1 MITEKE
7 YSKLVDSTH
16 RKKFAQFFTPEA
28 IATFMSRW
36 ILDGMDEDIKVLEPA
51 FGLGIFSRVMQNL
64 KPNINITGYD
74 IDEMIYSYASSNFKS
89 NHQVS
94 LYNEDYLTSSWTD
107 KYDAIICNPPY
118 LKFHDYDNTTLVPWV
133 NKKLK
138 THLNGFTNIYTLFLL
153 KSISQ
158 LKDGGKLAYIIPSE
172 FLNSDY
178 GVEVKRELLKSGT
191 LRHIIIVDYT
201 QCAFDDALT
210 TACIL
215 LCEKK
220 GNADTICFSNISA
233 IEDLTASFSKKFS
246 IAANNLDPKVKW
258 KQYYESTQ
266 ANKYSH
272 LVPFSTFAKVSRG
285 IATGANNY
293 FTFNTSK
300 KELYNLPDNC
310 FRRCICHA
318 VDVQNLILTNDDFE
332 QLSAADKNVYLFD
345 GCQNDANS
353 QVNTYIKLGEDNHIN
368 ERHLTSNRSPW
379 YAIEN
384 RKPSPIWV
392 SVFNRKGLRFVRNNA
407 LVYNLTT
414 FHCVYNVG
422 EVDTN
427 ILFAYLITDMAKEIF
442 LDNSRQY
449 GNGLVKFEPNDLNK
463 GQVAD
468 LRCLTNSEQQF
479 ILSAYEKLQYYGGI
493 SNSCISL
500 LDKFFREKYS
510 LKEVD
515 LKSYILELAD
525 IKKGKR
531 TITVKKKSTRV
542 KQLSFMTL
550 FEQYGNSPII
560 DNGMVHED
568 IHDKRE
574 TNSILLDRTKNCLIS
589 LVKEDN
595 IELYANRTANI
606 YYTGKRFPSTI
617 ALDKLYYFMPY
628 LKKKGIRDLYLIK
641 IARIGTRKEGQPD
654 NAPNDFR
661 LIFEIKFVGQ
671 LFEDYK
677 PIKLKIWR
685 TFTDLTIGELQKN
698 EFLKSTEQRTGAT
711 IKKS

>member
-7 YSKLVDSTH
+7 YSKIVDSIH

-28 IATFMSRW
+28 IAKFMSRW
-36 ILDGMDEDIKVLEPA
+36 VLDGLDENIKILEPA
-51 FGLGIFSRVMQNL
+51 FGLGIFSRTML
-64 KPNINITGYD
+64 KMNSNINITGYD
-74 IDEMIYSYASSNFKS
+74 IDEMIYTYALSNFESKH
-89 NHQVS
+89 HQVS
-94 LYNEDYLTSSWTD
+94 LINKDYLASSWTD

-118 LKFHDYDNTTLVPWV
+118 LKFHDYDNTTLIPLV
-133 NKKLK
+133 NAKLQ

-191 LRHIIIVDYT
+191 LRHIIIVDFNL
-201 QCAFDDALT
+201 CAFDDALT

-215 LCEKK
+215 LCEKA
-220 GNADTICFSNISA
+220 GNTDHVCFSNISA
-233 IEDLTASFSKKFS
+233 IEDLTASFSKNIS
-246 IAANNLDPKVKW
+246 IAINNLDPTVKW

-266 ANKYSH
+266 ACKYTH

-285 IATGANNY
+285 IATGANSY

-310 FRRCICHA
+310 LRRCICHA
-318 VDVQNLILTNDDFE
+318 VDVKNIIFTNDDFNR
-332 QLSAADKNVYLFD
+332 LSAADKNVYLFD
-345 GCQNDANS
+345 GCKDKVNF
-353 QVNTYIKLGEDNHIN
+353 QVNAYIKLGEECQIN
-368 ERHLTSNRSPW
+368 KRHLTSNRSPW
-379 YAIEN
+379 YALEN
-384 RKPSPIWV
+384 RLPSPIWV
-392 SVFNRKGLRFVRNNA
+392 SVFNRNGLRFVRNNA
-407 LVYNLTT
+407 QVYNLTT
-414 FHCVYNVG
+414 FHCVYNIG

-463 GQVAD
+463 GKVAD
-468 LRCLTNSEQQF
+468 LRYLTDSEQQF
-479 ILSAYEKLQYYGGI
+479 ILSAYEKLQYYGGDY
-493 SNSCISL
+493 SDCQSL
-500 LDKFFREKYS
+500 LDKFFREKYTIGDIN
-510 LKEVD
+510 LKYYTG
-515 LKSYILELAD
+515 KLAD
-525 IKKGKR
+525 IKKVKS
-531 TITVKKKSTRV
+531 TIKKKTSTRV

-550 FEQYGNSPII
+550 FEQYGNLPII
-560 DNGMVHED
+560 DNGMVQED

-574 TNSILLDRTKNCLIS
+574 TDSKLLDRTKNCLIS

-595 IELYANRTANI
+595 VEQYANRTAKI
-606 YYTGKRFPSTI
+606 YYTGKRFPATI

-628 LKKKGIRDLYLIK
+628 LKKKGVRDLYLIK
-641 IARIGTRKEGQPD
+641 IARIGTRREGQPD
-654 NAPNDFR
+654 NDPNDFR
-661 LIFEIKFVGQ
+661 LIFEIEFVSQ

-677 PIKLKIWR
+677 PIELKIWR
-685 TFTDLTIGELQKN
+685 TFTESTIEGLQKLN
-698 EFLKSTEQRTGAT
+698 SVNLQNKILNTF
-711 IKKS
+711 